1 MVITGL
7 IMDFLLTHS
16 FNSRKNKIESDNAV
30 LNSAMHDG

>member
-16 FNSRKNKIESDNAV
+16 FNFRKNKIESDNAL
-30 LNSAMHDG
+30 LNSAMHDS